1 MSLKSMT
8 GYGRGEAS
16 ASGLKVEVEL
26 SSVNRKQLDVHINL
40 PKTLAALE
48 SRVFELIHETI
59 ARGHVSGMVTVSA
72 SDRARRQ
79 GVWVDQ
85 VLVGAYVRELR
96 KVARAHGLA
105 DNLSARDLLDMPEVL
120 HYEYV
125 ERDIEKIWPVLQ
137 RAMRHALA
145 GLVEMRGRE
154 GAALARDLRARLEKL
169 QLVHLARIRRMA
181 PQVAAKY
188 RRTLQARLKRA
199 GFQLGPSEQQLMKEL
214 ALYAERC
221 DITEEITRLGSH
233 VTQAAQLLGSREPV
247 GRTLDFLAQEMLRE
261 INTIGS
267 KANDAVIVRDVI
279 HFKTELERVRE
290 QVQNL
295 E

>member
-8 GYGRGEAS
+8 GYGRGEAA

-40 PKTLAALE
+40 PKAIAALE

-59 ARGHVSGMVTVSA
+59 ARGHVSGMVTVSV

-79 GVWVDQ
+79 GVWVDR
-85 VLVGAYVRELR
+85 VLVDAYVRELR
-96 KVARAHGLA
+96 KTARAYGLA
-105 DNLSARDLLDMPEVL
+105 DNLSARDVLDMPEAV

-145 GLVEMRGRE
+145 SMVEMRRRE
-154 GAALARDLRARLEKL
+154 GAVLARDLRARMEKL
-169 QLVHLARIRRMA
+169 QVVYLARIRRMA

-188 RRTLQARLKRA
+188 RRTLQARLKHA
-199 GFQLGPSEQQLMKEL
+199 GFRLGSGDQQLMKEL
-214 ALYAERC
+214 ALYAERS

-233 VTQAAQLLGSREPV
+233 ITQASQLLASKAPV

-279 HFKTELERVRE
+279 HFKTELERIRE